1 MRQKTLKNVKFWRFF
16 EVFADKIVE
25 HIGIFATTKL
35 NNTAGLCVS
44 MNTVS
49 SELEAA
55 ASNFFDKILAQNLLS
70 KNCVLLK
77 ASIWGQL
84 LIKNLW

>member
-55 ASNFFDKILAQNLLS
+55 ASNFLFDEIFPKIYWAKIAFYYGFYLRA
-70 KNCVLLK
+70 
-77 ASIWGQL
+77 AS
-84 LIKNLW
+84 N